1 MTSPSKKDPENHF
14 PMRLGQKYCP
24 QENFSRP
31 QADPKSSRRIRLP
44 KTSSKQ
50 KFLPQSNSWIQPPP
64 PKQNC
69 TIVWGCEAKVCNCL
83 QGISKFNSELA
94 LNGIL
99 SQQGWNIS
107 LCHARYFIFRAR
119 MKVRQKGVNQCQL
132 VSREKCS
139 LGVNMSRV
147 NAYYDPLPQ

>member
-1 MTSPSKKDPENHF
+1 MTSPSKKYPENHF

-44 KTSSKQ
+44 KTSSK
-50 KFLPQSNSWIQPPP
+50 KTLLPQANSWIKIR

-69 TIVWGCEAKVCNCL
+69 TIFWGSKAGVCNCL
-83 QGISKFNSELA
+83 QEIPKFNSELA

-107 LCHARYFIFRAR
+107 LSHKRYFIARAR
-119 MKVRQKGVNQCQL
+119 MRVRQKGINQCQL
-132 VSREKCS
+132 VSQENCS

-147 NAYYDPLPQ
+147 SAYYDPLPQ